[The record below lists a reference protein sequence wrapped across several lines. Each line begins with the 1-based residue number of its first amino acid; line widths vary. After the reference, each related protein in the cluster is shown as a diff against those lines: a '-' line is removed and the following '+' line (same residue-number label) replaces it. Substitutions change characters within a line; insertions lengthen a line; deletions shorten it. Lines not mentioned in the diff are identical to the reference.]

1 VVTTVEQAA
10 AGVEHD
16 EPVILV
22 CESADACIQSLL
34 PGSAGLITLRGS
46 MLSHISTLAREYG
59 IPAIVNHPLAAT
71 LEAGQQILLN
81 GNTGEVEVL
90 A

>member
-1 VVTTVEQAA
+1 M
-10 AGVEHD
+10 HP
-16 EPVILV
+16 EP
-22 CESADACIQSLL
+22 A